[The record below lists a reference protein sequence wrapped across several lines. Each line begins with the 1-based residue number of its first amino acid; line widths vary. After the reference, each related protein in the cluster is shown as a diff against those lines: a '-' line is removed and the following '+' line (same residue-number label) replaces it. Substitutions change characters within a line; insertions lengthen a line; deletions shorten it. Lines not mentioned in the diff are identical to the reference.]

1 MWEKVIVKLLSPQ
14 LYYRPLR
21 TDEKGVREVGA
32 VSKALMKALCV
43 FPRPILYL
51 FFLLIDMVMIW
62 NVGILI
68 LDYCLSF
75 FGWLDK
81 GCGPFEFQCFFT
93 LSSFFKHYFTN
104 W

>member
-51 FFLLIDMVMIW
+51 FFLLIDMSISGIWIW
-62 NVGILI
+62 NSTGLI
-68 LDYCLSF
+68 FPFFRIPGQIIWSF
-75 FGWLDK
+75 LI
-81 GCGPFEFQCFFT
+81 
-93 LSSFFKHYFTN
+93 KHWCSVQT
-104 W
+104 